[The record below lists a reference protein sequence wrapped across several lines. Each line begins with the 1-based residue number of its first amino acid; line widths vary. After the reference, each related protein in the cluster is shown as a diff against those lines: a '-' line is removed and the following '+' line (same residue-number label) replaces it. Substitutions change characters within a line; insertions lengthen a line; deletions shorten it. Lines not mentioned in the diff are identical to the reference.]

1 MSKTMNG
8 GPGSEIMSF
17 STASK
22 MMANGGDVVEVP
34 LMPLPPPRPISDGS
48 WELRLLVTDLQ
59 VERVLRV
66 KSDLHVGGLMIKL
79 VDELGKITCSTST
92 YISKY
97 IAFCLFVIRT
107 SSASFQ

>member
-8 GPGSEIMSF
+8 GAGSEIMSF

-79 VDELGKITCSTST
+79 VDELGKIT
-92 YISKY
+92 YISVY
-97 IAFCLFVIRT
+97 FAFCIKYFFSIVSIT
-107 SSASFQ
+107 SRMN